1 VLNGVGYRLTVRF
14 GDSERFWKARRL
26 AQRAY
31 FATAGR
37 LFSAR
42 YATAQAF
49 TSASALRFL
58 LARTAIPVLLAC
70 VLIGLLALLAG
81 PGDDLAKT
89 LGLGALDEDAY
100 NVLLES
106 IAAVTGVF
114 LALYFTAVSAVA
126 ATVYASVPHDIR
138 TLIVRDRLGNVY
150 VQGVAFTMALAILL
164 LALHAVGGS
173 ALRLALP
180 VVAALAVF
188 SIFAFIRLGQRA
200 FFLADPTRL
209 ADTLVS
215 DFMSW
220 FKRSKYGGWR
230 WDVPA
235 FQDHYRQQAR
245 RSASSLS
252 SLVEIASEQS
262 HLRGESSRQ
271 LIRRIGVLLSVYLAD
286 LHEVPT
292 ESRWFGQRYEHRQWY
307 LAGSTELEM
316 ATNTESSLQPKTV
329 PDSTWVEDK
338 LLGPLVAGVLN
349 DVRRKDM
356 ENAVFAMESF
366 PALWERF
373 GAAWASSEGLR
384 WAKQL
389 STGIV
394 DVVAGEEFKAEPR
407 SPLIAGLLDVAAM
420 LPMHVELGLNRVV
433 DDIAI
438 PALGKRI
445 RESDWSTE
453 GTPYDFALSSS
464 VLRAMEEARSG
475 VAFERAADAPAST
488 RTPGWYIEEVAFYAF
503 EKDLKTQL
511 DPLVEFLC
519 EWYPSAADRLIAA
532 GKYDAAAAVLS
543 RGLEVVWK
551 LERHVYRW
559 HETVDAIRAEGERV
573 DFNRP
578 EWTWDTYHQAIR
590 NLRIEVLER
599 LARLIPP
606 LALQARRDDIPDFF
620 GYAVHRTGEACYE
633 ALAGNDGESFGKL
646 FPTYFLGTLVA
657 SERVKAEVTD
667 LFPQQ
672 AITWMFEPIVD
683 CLELSGYA
691 YIYSELHDNPNLS
704 ETCSAA
710 WEKYLAEDGEERL
723 KRIAVLSAF
732 EQTQFTMTPRSV
744 MRTRWQMALG
754 NTLEEMPRDDEAATD
769 HPFGHRP
776 VKHQSRL
783 IRRIAPDEGM
793 LGSMLLHNARD
804 VFIQLFL
811 AKQDG
816 AEDLDFG
823 VADWVG
829 RELVDEDDEPESEEE
844 GADG

>member
-1 VLNGVGYRLTVRF
+1 MLKGVSYGLTVRF
-14 GDSERFWKARRL
+14 GASERYWRARRL
-26 AQRAY
+26 AQRVY
-31 FATAGR
+31 FATVGR

-42 YATAQAF
+42 YATAEAF

-58 LARTAIPVLLAC
+58 LARTAFPVLLAC
-70 VLIGLLALLAG
+70 GLIALLELLAG

-89 LGLGALDEDAY
+89 LGLDPLDEGAYDA
-100 NVLLES
+100 LLES

-164 LALHAVGGS
+164 LALHAAGGS
-173 ALRLALP
+173 ALALALP

-188 SIFAFIRLGQRA
+188 SVFAFIRLGQRA

-209 ADTLVS
+209 ADTLVY

-252 SLVEIASEQS
+252 SLMEIASEQS

-286 LHEVPT
+286 LHRIPT
-292 ESRWFGQRYEHRQWY
+292 QSRWFGQRYEHQQWY
-307 LAGSTELEM
+307 LAGSSELEM

-329 PDSTWVEDK
+329 PDSNWVEDK
-338 LLGPLVAGVLN
+338 LLGPLVAGVLK
-349 DVRRKDM
+349 DVCTKEL
-356 ENAVFAMESF
+356 ENAFFAMESF
-366 PALWERF
+366 PGLWERF
-373 GAAWASSEGLR
+373 GAAWASSEGLD
-384 WAKQL
+384 WANEL
-389 STGIV
+389 SGGIV
-394 DVVAGEEFKAEPR
+394 DAVSGETFKTESR
-407 SPLIAGLLDVAAM
+407 SPLMAGLLDVAAM
-420 LPMHVELGLNRVV
+420 LPMSVELGLNRAV
-433 DDIAI
+433 DDIDV

-445 RESDWSTE
+445 REGDWATE
-453 GTPYDFALSSS
+453 GTPYGFALSSKA
-464 VLRAMEEARSG
+464 LRAMEEAQSG
-475 VAFERAADAPAST
+475 VAFERTANAPALT
-488 RTPGWYIEEVAFYAF
+488 RTPGWYIEELVLYAF
-503 EKDLKTQL
+503 EKDLKAQL

-519 EWYPSAADRLIAA
+519 EWYPSAADRLNAA
-532 GKYDAAAAVLS
+532 GKHDEAAAVLS

-551 LERHVYRW
+551 LERHVQSW
-559 HETVDAIRAEGERV
+559 HDTVDAIRAEGERV

-578 EWTWDTYHQAIR
+578 EWTWDAYREAIR
-590 NLRIEVLER
+590 KLYIEVLER

-606 LALQARRDDIPDFF
+606 LALQDRRDDIPDFF
-620 GYAVHRTGEACYE
+620 GHAVHRTGEACYE
-633 ALAGNDGESFGKL
+633 ALANDDGELFGKL
-646 FPTYFLGTLVA
+646 FPTYFVGTLVA

-691 YIYSELHDNPNLS
+691 YLYSELHANPSLWG
-704 ETCSAA
+704 TCTTA
-710 WEKYLAEDGEERL
+710 WEKYLAGEDGAERL
-723 KRIAVLSAF
+723 KQMAVFNAF
-732 EQTQFTMTPRSV
+732 QQTQFTMTPRSV

-754 NTLEEMPRDDEAATD
+754 NTLEELPRDEEAQTG
-769 HPFGHRP
+769 HPLGHRP

-804 VFIQLFL
+804 VFIELFL

-816 AEDLDFG
+816 AKGIDFG
-823 VADWVG
+823 VADWIG
-829 RELVDEDDEPESEEE
+829 RELADEDESEAE
-844 GADG
+844 GADA